1 MAVDRKKGLA
11 ALRKTL
17 DDGAMSLLSEQRP
30 REVVSTGIATLDA
43 ALGVGGL
50 VRGSQ
55 NIFWGTPSSG
65 KSALCYT
72 AIGELM
78 KRDKD
83 AMACIFDIER
93 SADMDW
99 LVRFGID
106 PDRTVIIKE
115 PTIEQ
120 AVNTFQEVM
129 RSCSFDFIVIDSLGA
144 VVRAVDFD
152 GKDGKGGDATK
163 AQVGGSSGVI
173 TRWVSKANSELIV
186 LDKMENTG
194 VEVIKPVIIHI
205 NQVRDNLSSMYG
217 GHTMPGGHALQ
228 HMASV
233 IVKVT
238 ASGAAA
244 DKLMGTSNGKKVQV
258 GTRVSCNIEKNKF
271 APAKR
276 LAGYDFCYEECPE
289 HDFGIGSHLACLE
302 LAIEYEVVNARGA
315 WCYYG
320 TEGEEGFVKANGKA
334 AMAELMKDN
343 PEFYD
348 RVYSETMARVSEE
361 NDEIMRDL
369 EERRVKV

>member
-1 MAVDRKKGLA
+1 MAIDRKKGLA
-11 ALRKTL
+11 ALRKSIG
-17 DDGAMSLLSEQRP
+17 DGAISMLSDQRP
-30 REVVSTGIATLDA
+30 RDVVSTGVATLDA
-43 ALGVGGL
+43 ALGVGGF

-55 NIFWGTPSSG
+55 AILWGSPSSG

-72 AIGELM
+72 AIGNM
-78 KRDKD
+78 MRRDPD

-106 PDRTVIIKE
+106 PERTVVIKE

-120 AVNTFQEVM
+120 NVNTFQEVM
-129 RSCSFDFIVIDSLGA
+129 RSCAFDFIVVDSLGA

-152 GKDGKGGDATK
+152 GKDGRGGDASK
-163 AQVGGSSGVI
+163 AQVGGASGVI

-194 VEVIKPVIIHI
+194 VEVIKPVIVYI
-205 NQVRDNLSSMYG
+205 NQVRDNMNSMYG

-238 ASGAAA
+238 ASGATA
-244 DKLMGTSNGKKVQV
+244 DRMMGTVRERKMQV
-258 GTRVSCNIEKNKF
+258 GTRVSCVVEKNKF

-276 LAGYDFCYEECPE
+276 QAGYEFCYEECPE
-289 HDFGIGSHLACLE
+289 HEFGIGSHMACLE
-302 LAIEYEVVNARGA
+302 LALDYGVVKARGA

-320 TEGEEGFVKANGKA
+320 EEGQPGFVKANGKA
-334 AMAELMKDN
+334 AMAEVLKDN
-343 PEFYD
+343 PEFYE
-348 RVYSETMARVSEE
+348 RVYAEVMAAVSEE
-361 NDEIMRDL
+361 NDEMMGRSDG
-369 EERRVKV
+369 